1 MISASLCFLQKDLIH
16 TIGESAALGAA
27 GFVIWGDLNLTS
39 SRVGDLRHSPQK
51 IHLLC
56 SVSRRAS
63 GLAQILRLALSASL
77 MHEEYLN
84 TGHTCCCG
92 GRSAV
97 CSLLLRNLVVGTDD
111 VRSISSFK
119 HSPLDLLCL
128 FWTPDK
134 PQL

>member
-1 MISASLCFLQKDLIH
+1 MTTASVCFLQKDLIH

-39 SRVGDLRHSPQK
+39 SRVGDLRPSPKKLSPMFCEQ
-51 IHLLC
+51 
-56 SVSRRAS
+56 RAS
-63 GLAQILRLALSASL
+63 GLTQILQLALSASL

-84 TGHTCCCG
+84 TGRTCCCG

-111 VRSISSFK
+111 VRSFSSFK
-119 HSPLDLLCL
+119 HSPLNLLCL